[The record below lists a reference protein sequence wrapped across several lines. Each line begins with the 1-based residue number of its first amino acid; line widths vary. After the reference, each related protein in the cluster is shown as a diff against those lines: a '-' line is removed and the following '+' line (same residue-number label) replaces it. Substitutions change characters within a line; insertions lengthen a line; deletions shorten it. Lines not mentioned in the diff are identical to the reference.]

1 MQRRLLSLSD
11 EIEDYLDDQ
20 YLALIGWLSLN
31 NICFTSVDSLIINCV
46 SGDTLWQKDVTA

>member
-1 MQRRLLSLSD
+1 MQRRLLSLSE